1 MTKEQAVTV
10 GKKLREL
17 RGIRTRVG
25 VARALGIS
33 ASALQAYETGE
44 RMPRDP
50 VKERIAAY
58 YETTVGE
65 LFFGNR

>member
-33 ASALQAYETGE
+33 PSALQAYETGE
-44 RMPRDP
+44 RMPRDA

-65 LFFGNR
+65 LFFSNK